1 MKRQAKEQG
10 MIQSYNQWV
19 VDNLIEDDVIV
30 ADMYDKIKEGT
41 LLGGNLSTAIASK
54 TKRGG
59 AVVWGGIRDLAQ
71 IQGIQGIN
79 LFYRAIDPMPL
90 REYVMVG
97 YNTPC
102 RIGHAICL
110 PGDVVYGCQSGVY
123 FIPAHLAETVSG
135 VSEEHERYIAGS
147 VMKGIDEV

>member
-1 MKRQAKEQG
+1 MR
-10 MIQSYNQWV
+10 
-19 VDNLIEDDVIV
+19 
-30 ADMYDKIKEGT
+30 
-41 LLGGNLSTAIASK
+41 
-54 TKRGG
+54 RGG
-59 AVVWGGIRDLAQ
+59 FA
-71 IQGIQGIN
+71 
-79 LFYRAIDPMPL
+79 
-90 REYVMVG
+90 EKG